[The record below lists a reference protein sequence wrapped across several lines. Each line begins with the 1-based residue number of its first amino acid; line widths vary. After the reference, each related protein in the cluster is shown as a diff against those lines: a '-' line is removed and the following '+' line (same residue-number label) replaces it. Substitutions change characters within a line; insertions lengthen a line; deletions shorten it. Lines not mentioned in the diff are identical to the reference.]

1 MVSLFPHT
9 ATDTSNPILQW
20 RLSVAGMRGDPALV
34 ADALMLSRC
43 TYVPDSEESALG
55 LRLQPDRYSAS
66 SNGRVGSGSPGAV
79 RALSQCLSGY
89 LHLVTELLA
98 AGTTRIGLTRW
109 FSEQEDLMN
118 IGEAASVSGL
128 SARMIRHYERINLI
142 PPSQRTRCGY
152 RVYCECDVHVLRF
165 IHHARDLGLSIER
178 VRALLAL
185 WRERNRSDDEVQ
197 AIALSNIDALNARIT
212 TLQIMREALSYLA
225 EHCDDAEQPPGLVL
239 DERPHDLPER
249 RAS

>member
-1 MVSLFPHT
+1 
-9 ATDTSNPILQW
+9 
-20 RLSVAGMRGDPALV
+20 
-34 ADALMLSRC
+34 
-43 TYVPDSEESALG
+43 
-55 LRLQPDRYSAS
+55 
-66 SNGRVGSGSPGAV
+66 
-79 RALSQCLSGY
+79 
-89 LHLVTELLA
+89 
-98 AGTTRIGLTRW
+98 
-109 FSEQEDLMN
+109 MN